1 MSCFQGCGPGIL
13 PGADK
18 WPSLRQI
25 QPGTSDVSCR
35 LVFFSPIDS
44 KQEFSVLENF
54 IQHYVNLGPVEP
66 MVELVTLEQ
75 LWIQILIP
83 PLSSI
88 MILGTLLHLSEL

>member
-1 MSCFQGCGPGIL
+1 MVQEYCLELTSGQAFDKYSQGPLMSHFGL
-13 PGADK
+13 Y
-18 WPSLRQI
+18 
-25 QPGTSDVSCR
+25 
-35 LVFFSPIDS
+35 FFFPIDS
-44 KQEFSVLENF
+44 KREFSVLENF
-54 IQHYVNLGPVEP
+54 IQHYVNLEPVEP